1 MPHRSPALRRSSS
14 RSAPGPSNARGSPNP
29 RPSPPRLHYPGDG
42 FDFRRPVV
50 SESSP
55 GDGVIDLTEEPDSP
69 PQTRPPRP
77 PGLGQDRRIDVVD
90 LDAEGE
96 DEPEVIVTSPDDPPS
111 SPEVQFMGA
120 SERPRR
126 PPPPPPLPP
135 RSFGVSN
142 SLLRMLGFHSS
153 RLPERARQDIF
164 SQVIA
169 RRAREIAR
177 HRPPPPMDDVLWM
190 GGDPSDGAVDLTVNL
205 DVNPREMERHP
216 PPARAYKPPSPVPE
230 GFTRTVGDED
240 VVCCPN
246 CDAELGVGSEIKQQI
261 WVVKQCGHVGPPILP
276 SVFSDKLLTS
286 VQVYCGECAT
296 HRSQS
301 RAKKNSTS
309 HKTKPF
315 AKCLVDNCGKS
326 VSHTRS
332 MFQVYL

>member
-1 MPHRSPALRRSSS
+1 MDPSDVQFVAARPKKRSRHASEMPSRHSQASRRSSS
-14 RSAPGPSNARGSPNP
+14 QSAPGPSSAGVPQNP

-42 FDFRRPVV
+42 LDFRRPVV
-50 SESSP
+50 SDPSP
-55 GDGVIDLTEEPDSP
+55 GDGVIDLTNEPDSP
-69 PQTRPPRP
+69 PQTRRPQP
-77 PGLGQDRRIDVVD
+77 PGLGRDRRVDVVD
-90 LDAEGE
+90 LEAEE
-96 DEPEVIVTSPDDPPS
+96 EEEEEEEPEVTITSPDDPPS

-120 SERPRR
+120 S
-126 PPPPPPLPP
+126 
-135 RSFGVSN
+135 SFGVSN

-153 RLPERARQDIF
+153 RLPERARGDILT
-164 SQVIA
+164 QVIA

-177 HRPPPPMDDVLWM
+177 HQPPPQMDDVLWM
-190 GGDPSDGAVDLTVNL
+190 GGDPSHGAVDLTLNL
-205 DVNPREMERHP
+205 DVNPRELERHP

-261 WVVKQCGHVGPPILP
+261 WVVKQCGHV
-276 SVFSDKLLTS
+276 
-286 VQVYCGECAT
+286 YCGECAT

-301 RAKKNSTS
+301 KAKKNSAS

-315 AKCLVDNCGKS
+315 AKCLVDNCGKA
-326 VSHTRS
+326 VSQPRS